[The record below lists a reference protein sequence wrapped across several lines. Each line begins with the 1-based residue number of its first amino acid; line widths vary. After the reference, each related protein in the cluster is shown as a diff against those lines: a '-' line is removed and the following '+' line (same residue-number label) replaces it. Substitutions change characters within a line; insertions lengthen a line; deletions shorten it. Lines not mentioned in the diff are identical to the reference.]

1 MTPSK
6 EMDPTDTP
14 PPPDSPRES
23 IRREL
28 WALLVLYA
36 ALAIVPLLLG
46 AVIV

>member
-1 MTPSK
+1 MTPTQ
-6 EMDPTDTP
+6 EMDPTEAS

-46 AVIV
+46 AVII

>member
-1 MTPSK
+1 MTTPRK
-6 EMDPTDTP
+6 MDPTGDASA
-14 PPPDSPRES
+14 PDSPQES

-46 AVIV
+46 AILV